1 MKRRLLL
8 TLLCAALLLG
18 CTVQEAH
25 LVYRPEPTSDP
36 TAAPTAT
43 LEPARLDIPAV
54 TGAPFVTDANG
65 VPITDEA
72 THYYDY
78 YVTLN
83 NVRIYEYEQGTFL
96 DATLINSFPQ
106 TLTGKLRLS
115 FRDVNGV
122 LYGYGDL
129 YTAGSDRTLV
139 CLPGENRVYA
149 DILTEIDVQMMDFTI
164 SGSLRPQEP

>member
-1 MKRRLLL
+1 MKRKLLL
-8 TLLCAALLLG
+8 TLLCAALLFG

-36 TAAPTAT
+36 TAVPTAT
-43 LEPARLDIPAV
+43 PDPVRLDIPAV
-54 TGAPFVTDANG
+54 TGEPFKTDANG
-65 VPITDEA
+65 VLITDEA
-72 THYYDY
+72 THYYEY

-83 NVRIYEYEQGTFL
+83 NLRIYEYEQGTYL
-96 DATLINSFPQ
+96 DATLVNSFPQ
-106 TLTGKLRLS
+106 TLTGNLRLY
-115 FRDVNGV
+115 FRDGNGV

-129 YTAGSDRTLV
+129 YTAGNNKLV

-164 SGSLRPQEP
+164 DGSLHPQES